1 MKECVICGGKKNILN
16 ITGHKVDLCKK
27 CFDDKFDF
35 FKEIYYDL
43 NDVQKII
50 DINAG
55 NFVNLKHELNFTI
68 DEYFNGSEL
77 FDFYYGNIFS
87 TVYNRYK
94 DIEPI
99 QLDETFNIVPTEYK
113 ELELVFVDRFK
124 NLVESKMEGENKM
137 KPTECKETNIN
148 DFIEQAEKVKN
159 EMLKLNEVWHRL
171 NLDDYAEVDTVN
183 GYPFEYSYDELA
195 HDFANWY
202 EQLEKHRQVAECEM
216 CRKEITRR
224 KDEYGVYNHTLC
236 LSCLLDL
243 KEDLQDFTLNDYEKI
258 QKIIKSNNFEKIM
271 SLTNDMEYF
280 IRDGNKMI
288 FQMSYNTIYGNLIV
302 ENGKIEM
309 DDKFSVILGTFEL
322 TDMTIDRV
330 KGII

>member
-1 MKECVICGGKKNILN
+1 MKECVICGGKENILN
-16 ITGHKVDLCKK
+16 ITGRKVDLCKK

-50 DINAG
+50 DINAD
-55 NFVNLKHELNFTI
+55 NFVNLKHELDFTI
-68 DEYFNGSEL
+68 DEYFNGYEL

-87 TVYNRYK
+87 TVYNRYE

-113 ELELVFVDRFK
+113 ELELVFVDKFK
-124 NLVESKMEGENKM
+124 NLVELKMESEDNM
-137 KPTECKETNIN
+137 QETNIN
-148 DFIEQAEKVKN
+148 DFIQQAEKVKN
-159 EMLKLNEVWHRL
+159 EMLKLNEVWSKL
-171 NLDDYAEVDTVN
+171 NTEDEIEVKCTER
-183 GYPFEYSYDELA
+183 YPFE
-195 HDFANWY
+195 HDFDDIVNEFYVWY
-202 EQLEKHRQVAECEM
+202 KELEKLERVTECEM
-216 CRKEITRR
+216 CRKELTRH
-224 KDEYGVYNHTLC
+224 DEEYGVYNHTLC

-271 SLTNDMEYF
+271 SLTNNMEYF
-280 IRDGNKMI
+280 IRDGNKMV
-288 FQMSYNTIYGNLIV
+288 FGMSYNTIYGNLIV

-309 DDKFSVILGTFEL
+309 DEKFSVIFGTFEL
-322 TDMTIDRV
+322 YDMTIDRI

>member
-1 MKECVICGGKKNILN
+1 MKKCGICGNKERLLN
-16 ITGHKVDLCKK
+16 ITNYEIDLCEK
-27 CFDDKFDF
+27 CFNDKFDF
-35 FKEIYYDL
+35 FKKIYYDL
-43 NDVQKII
+43 DDVQTII
-50 DINAG
+50 NRNLD
-55 NFVNLKHELNFTI
+55 NFVNLKHELNSTI
-68 DEYFNGSEL
+68 DEYFNDYEL

-87 TVYNRYK
+87 TIYNRYK

-99 QLDETFNIVPTEYK
+99 QLDETFNIVSTEYK
-113 ELELVFVDRFK
+113 ELELVFVDKFK
-124 NLVESKMEGENKM
+124 NLIELKM
-137 KPTECKETNIN
+137 KSEDNMQETNIN
-148 DFIEQAEKVKN
+148 DFIQQAEKVKN
-159 EMLKLNEVWHRL
+159 EMLKLNEVWHSL
-171 NLDDYAEVDTVN
+171 NFDDDVEVNHAN
-183 GYPFEYSYDELA
+183 GYPFEHSYDELA
-195 HDFANWY
+195 NDFANWY
-202 EQLEKHRQVAECEM
+202 EQLKKLERVIECEM
-216 CRKEITRR
+216 CRKELTRR
-224 KDEYGVYNHTLC
+224 DEEYGVYNHTLC

-243 KEDLQDFTLNDYEKI
+243 KEDLQNFTLNDYEKI